1 MKFKYYGNATKGI
14 KPINND
20 FPYIKTHRD
29 LYVALKNVWS
39 KETCSPKFRDTW
51 TKKNPTSGQCTITSF
66 LVQDIFGGDVYGVPL
81 DTGLVHCFNVING
94 QMIDLTSEQ
103 FTGQKLTYTLNHKQD
118 REKHLFF
125 DKEKVHRYE
134 LLKQGLIEHGKKNIQ
149 KHKVKTVFGRIFGIT
164 FGILGAVILAAGCY
178 AGYVLLSYNRIGNVE
193 LGVDRKSG
201 LAQVEVGESYKA
213 LTYNIGFGAYS
224 QDFTFFL
231 DTGYEKGTDK
241 PTCGYY
247 STAKSKNEVMVNVG
261 GAINT
266 ALSSDAD
273 FVFFQEVDTNSTRS
287 YHINQDKK
295 IQEAYPQYD
304 HVHAKNFH
312 SAFLPY
318 PLYDMHGSVQA
329 GLTTV
334 SKYQIQSAYR
344 KQYTISNS
352 LSKLFDLDRC
362 FSASQVKVDN
372 GKYLWIINSHMSA
385 YDKGGEIRAKQVKEL
400 NDFLRDRKADGD
412 YVILGGDFNH
422 DLLTYNPAYSYT
434 LENGHRAFDM
444 TSKTPDWVSYYF
456 EYKGEKGKSPLS
468 EISGY
473 SMIASDNYPTCR
485 NNDIEWDPNKTF
497 VCCIDGFIVS
507 DNIQV
512 ISHKNIQTK
521 NGNKGLDGFAYAD
534 HDPAFIEFKLI

>member
-1 MKFKYYGNATKGI
+1 MKFKYYGHDVKDI

-29 LYVALKNVWS
+29 LYIALKKVWS
-39 KETCSPKFRDTW
+39 KDTCSLKFKKEW
-51 TKKNPTSGQCTITSF
+51 SKKNPALGQCTITSF
-66 LVQDIFGGDVYGVPL
+66 LVQDIFGGDVYAVPI
-81 DTGLVHCFNVING
+81 DEGLMHCFNIIDG
-94 QMIDLTSEQ
+94 KMIDLTSEQ
-103 FTGQKLTYTLNHKQD
+103 FKGQKLTYNTNHKQD
-118 REKHLFF
+118 RERHLFF
-125 DKEKVHRYE
+125 DPDKVQRYE
-134 LLKQGLIEHGKKNIQ
+134 LLKKGLIETGEKTLKR
-149 KHKVKTVFGRIFGIT
+149 HKANTVFGRIFGVM

-178 AGYVLLSYNRIGNVE
+178 AGYVLLSYNRIGNIE
-193 LGVDRKSG
+193 LGVDRKSA
-201 LAQVEVGESYKA
+201 LEEVTVGESYKA

-231 DTGYEKGTDK
+231 DTGYDENDK

-247 STAKSKNEVMVNVG
+247 STAKSKADVEFNVG

-266 ALSSDAD
+266 ALASEAD

-287 YHINQDKK
+287 YHINQDNR

-304 HVHAKNFH
+304 HIHAKNFH

-334 SKYQIQSAYR
+334 SKYQINSAVR

-362 FSASQVKVDN
+362 FSAAQVKVNN

-385 YDKGGEIRAKQVKEL
+385 YDKGGTIRAKQVIEL
-400 NDFLRDRKADGD
+400 NNFLHERKVDGD

-434 LENGHRAFDM
+434 LENGHRAFNM

-456 EYKGEKGKSPLS
+456 EYEGVQGKSPLKD
-468 EISGY
+468 GY
-473 SMIASDNYPTCR
+473 SLIASDNYPTCR

-512 ISHKNIQTK
+512 VSHENIQTK
-521 NGNKGLDGFAYAD
+521 NGKKGLDGFAYAD
-534 HDPAFIEFKLI
+534 HDPALIEFKLM

>member
-1 MKFKYYGNATKGI
+1 MKFKYYGHDVKDI

-29 LYVALKNVWS
+29 LYIALKKVWS
-39 KETCSPKFRDTW
+39 KDTCSLKFKKEW
-51 TKKNPTSGQCTITSF
+51 SKKNPALGQCTITSF
-66 LVQDIFGGDVYGVPL
+66 LVQDIFGGDVYAVPI
-81 DTGLVHCFNVING
+81 DEGLMHCFNIIDG
-94 QMIDLTSEQ
+94 KMIDLTSEQ
-103 FTGQKLTYTLNHKQD
+103 FKGQKLTYNTNHKQD
-118 REKHLFF
+118 RERHLFF
-125 DKEKVHRYE
+125 DPDKVQRYE
-134 LLKQGLIEHGKKNIQ
+134 LLKKGLIDTGEKTLKR
-149 KHKVKTVFGRIFGIT
+149 HKVKTVFGRIFGVM

-178 AGYVLLSYNRIGNVE
+178 AGYVLLSYNRIGNIE
-193 LGVDRKSG
+193 LGVDRKSA
-201 LAQVEVGESYKA
+201 LEEVTVGASYKA

-231 DTGYEKGTDK
+231 DTGYDENDK

-247 STAKSKNEVMVNVG
+247 STAKSKADVEFNVG

-266 ALSSDAD
+266 ALASEAD

-287 YHINQDKK
+287 YHINQDNK
-295 IQEAYPQYD
+295 IQEAYPQFD

-334 SKYQIQSAYR
+334 SKYQIHSAVR

-362 FSASQVKVDN
+362 FSAAQVKVNN

-385 YDKGGEIRAKQVKEL
+385 YDKGGTIRAKQVEEL
-400 NDFLRDRKADGD
+400 NNFLHERKVDGD

-434 LENGHRAFDM
+434 LENGHRAFNM

-456 EYKGEKGKSPLS
+456 EYEGEQGKSPLKD
-468 EISGY
+468 GY
-473 SMIASDNYPTCR
+473 SLIASDNYPTCR

-512 ISHKNIQTK
+512 ISHENIQTK
-521 NGNKGLDGFAYAD
+521 NGKKGLDGFAYAD
-534 HDPAFIEFKLI
+534 HDPALIEFKLM